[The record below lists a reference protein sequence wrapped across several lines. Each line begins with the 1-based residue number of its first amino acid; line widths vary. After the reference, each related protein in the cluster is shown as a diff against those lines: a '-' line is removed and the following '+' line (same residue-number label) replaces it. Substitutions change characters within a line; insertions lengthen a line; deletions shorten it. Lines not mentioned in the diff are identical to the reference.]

1 MVRPAGGTRQ
11 GECVPGAEEN
21 FRGPRA
27 TVAGQNR
34 PDMSP
39 PSGRTVFWKY
49 LRDQRKLAW
58 VALALAAASQV
69 LALVDPI
76 IFGWLVDDYASQR
89 GIKADQELV
98 DGALRLLMLA
108 LVVAIASRACRTMQ
122 DYVVRLIVQ
131 RVGTR
136 IFNDGLRQTL
146 RLSYQDFE
154 EGSSGETLALLLRVR
169 RDTERFINT
178 FINVLFASVVGLCFL
193 LWYAVTKT
201 WLLVPVF
208 LVGLLVLGGLSGL
221 LSRQIRSQQRA
232 LNRETTRNAGVITE
246 SLRNVALI
254 KSLGL
259 TFREIRRLEAQT
271 ETIFAMEMRK
281 VRRIRWLSFLQG
293 STLSVL
299 KLSVLFTLLWLI
311 FRNVLSTG
319 ELIAM
324 QFISVGILAPLQ
336 ELGTVIL
343 AWREASSSMANFA
356 ELMAKPVD
364 QRPKDAVH
372 IGAVE
377 SLRFEDVVF
386 RHRGAV
392 ENALDGV
399 SFSARLGETIAFV
412 GPSGSGKSTLV
423 KLLLG
428 LYRQSAG
435 EVFFNEVSTRRLRYN
450 EARRQV
456 GYVTQET
463 TLFSGTVRENMLFV
477 RTDATDAQILHAME
491 QAQCLA
497 LLQRLPQGLDTVVGE
512 GGMRLSGGERQ
523 RLSIARALLRAPR
536 LLIFDEATSALDS
549 LTERYITETVRSV
562 SERRTQITLLI
573 AHRLSTVLHADT
585 IHVLEKGRI
594 VESGTHEELVALKG
608 LYYAMWRQQVG
619 ERPLPAIQAPEGEDG
634 ADEDELPPEGSPAA
648 PVEPI
653 G

>member
-1 MVRPAGGTRQ
+1 M
-11 GECVPGAEEN
+11 
-21 FRGPRA
+21 
-27 TVAGQNR
+27 
-34 PDMSP
+34 
-39 PSGRTVFWKY
+39 FWKY
-49 LRDQRKLAW
+49 LRPQRKLAL
-58 VALALAAASQV
+58 LALVLAGASQV

-76 IFGWLVDDYASQR
+76 IFGWLVDDYANQR
-89 GIKADQELV
+89 GVKSDPELL
-98 DGALRLLMLA
+98 DGALRLLGLA
-108 LVVAIASRACRTMQ
+108 LVVAIASRACKAMQ
-122 DYVVRLIVQ
+122 DYVTRLVVQ
-131 RVGTR
+131 RFGTQV
-136 IFNDGLRQTL
+136 FNDGLRQTL
-146 RLSYQDFE
+146 RLRYQEFE
-154 EGSSGETLALLLRVR
+154 DRSSGETLSLLLRVR

-178 FINVLFASVVGLCFL
+178 FINVLYASVIGLAFL

-232 LNRETTRNAGVITE
+232 LNRETTRNAGFITE

-259 TFREIRRLEAQT
+259 TFREIRRLQAQT
-271 ETIFAMEMRK
+271 EVIFELEMRK

-311 FRNVLSTG
+311 FRDVLSTG

-336 ELGTVIL
+336 ELGTIIL
-343 AWREASSSMANFA
+343 AWREASASMANFA

-364 QRPKDAVH
+364 QRPHDAVH
-372 IGAVE
+372 IGPVA

-386 RHRGAV
+386 RHRGAE

-399 SFSARLGETIAFV
+399 SFAAQRGDTIAFV

-435 EVFFNEVSTRRLRYN
+435 EVFFNDVSTRRLRYN

-463 TLFSGTVRENMLFV
+463 SLFAGTVRENMLFV
-477 RTDATDAQILHAME
+477 RPDASDAQIVQALE
-491 QAQCLA
+491 QAQCA
-497 LLQRLPQGLDTVVGE
+497 SLLQRLPQGLDTVVGE
-512 GGMRLSGGERQ
+512 AGTRLSGGERQ
-523 RLSIARALLRAPR
+523 RLSIARALLREPR

-549 LTERYITETVRSV
+549 ITERQVTETVRRISGQ
-562 SERRTQITLLI
+562 RTQITLLI

-585 IHVLEKGRI
+585 IYVLEKGRI
-594 VESGTHEELVALKG
+594 VEQGSHADLVALKG

-619 ERPLPAIQAPEGEDG
+619 ERPLPAALLAQAEEPGDQDG
-634 ADEDELPPEGSPAA
+634 PPDEVASVSRE
-648 PVEPI
+648 
-653 G
+653 

>member
-1 MVRPAGGTRQ
+1 MPL
-11 GECVPGAEEN
+11 
-21 FRGPRA
+21 
-27 TVAGQNR
+27 
-34 PDMSP
+34 
-39 PSGRTVFWKY
+39 FWKY
-49 LRDQRKLAW
+49 LRPQRKLAL
-58 VALALAAASQV
+58 LALVLAGASQV

-76 IFGWLVDDYASQR
+76 IFGWLVDDYANQR
-89 GIKADQELV
+89 GAKSDQELV
-98 DGALRLLMLA
+98 AGALRLLGLA
-108 LVVAIASRACRTMQ
+108 LVVAIASRACKAMQ
-122 DYVVRLIVQ
+122 DYVTRLVVQ
-131 RVGTR
+131 RFGTQ

-146 RLSYQDFE
+146 RLRYQEFE
-154 EGSSGETLALLLRVR
+154 DRSSGETLSLLLRVR

-178 FINVLFASVVGLCFL
+178 FINVLYASVIGLAFL

-232 LNRETTRNAGVITE
+232 LNRETTRNAGFITE

-259 TFREIRRLEAQT
+259 TFREIRRLQAQT
-271 ETIFAMEMRK
+271 EVIFELEMRK

-311 FRNVLSTG
+311 FRDVLSTG

-336 ELGTVIL
+336 ELGTIIL
-343 AWREASSSMANFA
+343 AWREASASMANFA

-364 QRPKDAVH
+364 QRPHDAVH
-372 IGAVE
+372 IGPVA

-386 RHRGAV
+386 RHRGAE

-399 SFSARLGETIAFV
+399 SFAAQRGDTIAFV

-435 EVFFNEVSTRRLRYN
+435 EVFFNDVSTRRLRYN

-463 TLFSGTVRENMLFV
+463 SLFAGTVRENMLFV
-477 RTDATDAQILHAME
+477 RPDATDAQIVQALE
-491 QAQCLA
+491 QAQCAA

-512 GGMRLSGGERQ
+512 AGTRLSGGERQ
-523 RLSIARALLRAPR
+523 RLSIARALLREPR

-549 LTERYITETVRSV
+549 ITEGQVTETVRRISGQ
-562 SERRTQITLLI
+562 RTQITLLI

-585 IHVLEKGRI
+585 IYVLEKGRI
-594 VESGTHEELVALKG
+594 VEQGSHADLVALKG

-619 ERPLPAIQAPEGEDG
+619 ERPLPPALYARAEEPGDQDG
-634 ADEDELPPEGSPAA
+634 PPDEISSVTRE
-648 PVEPI
+648 
-653 G
+653 

>member
-1 MVRPAGGTRQ
+1 MNLLRR
-11 GECVPGAEEN
+11 
-21 FRGPRA
+21 
-27 TVAGQNR
+27 
-34 PDMSP
+34 
-39 PSGRTVFWKY
+39 Y
-49 LRDQRKLAW
+49 LKPQRKL
-58 VALALAAASQV
+58 VALALLLAAMSQV
-69 LALVDPI
+69 MALVDPI
-76 IFGWLVDDYASQR
+76 IFGWLVDDYANQR
-89 GIKADQELV
+89 HVKSDHDLV
-98 DGALRLLMLA
+98 SGALKLLA
-108 LVVAIASRACRTMQ
+108 LAVAVAIASRACKAMQ
-122 DYVVRLIVQ
+122 DYVTRLVVQ
-131 RVGTR
+131 RFGTQ

-146 RLSYQDFE
+146 RLRYQEFE
-154 EGSSGETLALLLRVR
+154 DRSSGETLSLLLRVR
-169 RDTERFINT
+169 RDTERFINS
-178 FINVLFASVVGLCFL
+178 FINVLYASVIGLAFL

-232 LNRETTRNAGVITE
+232 LNRETTRNAGFITE

-259 TFREIRRLEAQT
+259 TFREIRRLQAQT
-271 ETIFAMEMRK
+271 EVIFELEMRK

-311 FRNVLSTG
+311 FRDVLSTG

-336 ELGTVIL
+336 ELGTIIL
-343 AWREASSSMANFA
+343 AWREASASMANFA

-364 QRPKDAVH
+364 QRPHDAVH
-372 IGAVE
+372 IGPVA
-377 SLRFEDVVF
+377 SLRFQDVVF
-386 RHRGAV
+386 RHRGAE

-399 SFSARLGETIAFV
+399 SFAAQRGDTIAFV

-435 EVFFNEVSTRRLRYN
+435 EVFFNDVSTRRLRYN

-463 TLFSGTVRENMLFV
+463 SLFAGTVRENMLFV
-477 RTDATDAQILHAME
+477 RPDASDAQIVQALE
-491 QAQCLA
+491 QAQCA
-497 LLQRLPQGLDTVVGE
+497 SLLQRLPQGLDTVVGE
-512 GGMRLSGGERQ
+512 AGTRLSGGERQ
-523 RLSIARALLRAPR
+523 RLSIARALLREPR

-549 LTERYITETVRSV
+549 ITEGQVTETVRRISGQ
-562 SERRTQITLLI
+562 RTQITLLI

-585 IHVLEKGRI
+585 IYVLEKGRI
-594 VESGTHEELVALKG
+594 VEQGSHADLVALKG

-619 ERPLPAIQAPEGEDG
+619 ERPLPPARYARAEEPGDQAGPP
-634 ADEDELPPEGSPAA
+634 DEVSSVARE
-648 PVEPI
+648 
-653 G
+653 

>member
-1 MVRPAGGTRQ
+1 MTGTKQ
-11 GECVPGAEEN
+11 A
-21 FRGPRA
+21 
-27 TVAGQNR
+27 
-34 PDMSP
+34 
-39 PSGRTVFWKY
+39 SGTSVFWRY
-49 LRDQRKLAW
+49 LRDQRKLAFG
-58 VALALAAASQV
+58 ALLLAGASQV

-76 IFGWLVDDYASQR
+76 IFGWLVDDYANQR
-89 GIKADQELV
+89 GAKSDQELV
-98 DGALRLLMLA
+98 GGALKLLA
-108 LVVAIASRACRTMQ
+108 LALAVAIASRACKTMQ
-122 DYVVRLIVQ
+122 DYVTRLIVQ
-131 RVGTR
+131 RIGTR

-146 RLSYQDFE
+146 RLNYQDFE
-154 EGSSGETLALLLRVR
+154 DRSSGETLSLLLRVR

-178 FINVLFASVVGLCFL
+178 FINVLFASVVGLSFL

-221 LSRQIRSQQRA
+221 LSRQIRSQQRS

-271 ETIFAMEMRK
+271 EVIFAMEMRK

-311 FRNVLSTG
+311 FRDVLTTG

-364 QRPKDAVH
+364 QRPRDAVH
-372 IGAVE
+372 IGPIE

-386 RHRGAV
+386 RHRGAQ

-399 SFSARLGETIAFV
+399 SFAAQRGETIAFV

-435 EVFFNEVSTRRLRYN
+435 EVLFNGVSTRRLRYN

-463 TLFSGTVRENMLFV
+463 TLFAGTVRENMLFV
-477 RTDATDAQILHAME
+477 RPDATDGQIVQAME
-491 QAQCLA
+491 QAQCGP

-512 GGMRLSGGERQ
+512 AGMRLSGGERQ
-523 RLSIARALLRAPR
+523 RLSIARALLREPR
-536 LLIFDEATSALDS
+536 LLVFDEATSALDS
-549 LTERYITETVRSV
+549 LTERHVTETVRRISD
-562 SERRTQITLLI
+562 RRAQITLLI

-585 IHVLEKGRI
+585 IYVLEKGRV
-594 VESGTHEELVALKG
+594 VERGTHGELVALKG

-619 ERPLPAIQAPEGEDG
+619 ERPLPPALEPQPRGEASADLDG
-634 ADEDELPPEGSPAA
+634 PTQELSSVSPTDPGA
-648 PVEPI
+648 
-653 G
+653 